1 MALAFFLLSVAT
13 FAAAQTRTVA
23 LTLDDLPLA
32 DAGSLPNISPAEEL
46 QEAQN
51 VNRAILKTL
60 RKHHAWAIGFV
71 NENKVLRNGMPTA
84 HRAILRQWIRNGE
97 ELGNHTYS
105 HADLDKI
112 SVEDFERE
120 VIAGEAS
127 ISPLMAEAGKHV
139 QYLRFPFNH
148 TGETADKHAAVA
160 EFLKQRGYKV
170 ATCTIDNSDYIFA
183 RAYRLML
190 NRHDGKSARRLRA
203 SYLDYTRKEIEY
215 YTRLH
220 IQVFGREIP
229 HVMLLHDS
237 RLNADTLDQIL
248 RIFEKLNYRFV
259 RLQQAQADPAYR
271 TPDYVSQYG
280 LMWGYRWA
288 RELNV
293 KVDGRQEPEVPQ
305 WVEQYGNQAR
315 SKVACTGC

>member
-1 MALAFFLLSVAT
+1 MRIRMPLAFFLLSLAT
-13 FAAAQTRTVA
+13 FAAGQTRTVA
-23 LTLDDLPLA
+23 LTFDDLPLA
-32 DAGSLPNISPAEEL
+32 DAGSLTNISPAEQL
-46 QEAQN
+46 QETQKL
-51 VNRAILKTL
+51 NRAILKIL

-71 NENKVLRNGMPTA
+71 NEKKVVRNGWSEVS
-84 HRAILRQWIRNGE
+84 RAILREWIRNGD

-112 SVEDFERE
+112 SLEDFQHE

-127 ISPLMAEAGKHV
+127 ISPLMAEAGKRVH
-139 QYLRFPFNH
+139 YLRFPFNH
-148 TGETADKHAAVA
+148 TGETESKHAAVA
-160 EFLKQRGYKV
+160 AFLKQRGYEV
-170 ATCTIDNSDYIFA
+170 ATCTIDNSDYVFA

-190 NRHDGKSARRLRA
+190 DRHDGKSARRLRA

-220 IQVFGREIP
+220 MQVFGREIP

-248 RIFEKLNYRFV
+248 RMFEKMNYRFV
-259 RLQQAQADPAYR
+259 TLQQAQADPAYR

-305 WVEQYGNQAR
+305 WVEQYG
-315 SKVACTGC
+315 K